1 MSLVSEATLGL
12 PVVDG
17 PVVMGVVNVTPD
29 SFSDGGQWFEPSD
42 AVRQGLALASAGA
55 HIVDVGGES
64 TRPGAERPSVA
75 EELDRVLPVISELAA
90 EGLVVSADTMRAEV
104 ARQALEAGAT
114 LVNDVSGGAADP
126 EVLAVVAA
134 ARVPYICMH
143 WRGHSA
149 SMQERTAY
157 DDVVTDVITELAT
170 RLEAADRAGVD
181 LERVVV
187 DPGIGFAKLYEHN
200 WEILRRIGELR
211 VLGRPV
217 LVGASRKAFLGALLA
232 RPDGTARPA
241 LQRDVASAAV
251 SALLADGSVWG
262 LRVHDVAST
271 VDAIAVQRAMRPV
284 GSPAP
289 SRGVDRLTVTGI
301 RAQGHHGVLDFERRD
316 GQQFVVDVRL
326 ELDTGP
332 AARSDHLS
340 DTVDYGELAT
350 RLHAAVESDPVDL
363 VETLAERLASIC
375 LSYSS
380 VDGVE
385 VTVHKPQAPIA
396 VAFDDVTL
404 TIERR
409 RA

>member
-1 MSLVSEATLGL
+1 MSVMSEAALGL

-29 SFSDGGQWFEPSD
+29 SFSDGGQWFEPAD
-42 AVRQGLALASAGA
+42 AVRHGLELASAGA

-64 TRPGAERPSVA
+64 TRPGAERPSVD
-75 EELDRVLPVISELAA
+75 EELERVLPVVTELAA
-90 EGLVVSADTMRAEV
+90 KGLVVSVDTMRAEV
-104 ARQALEAGAT
+104 ARQALHAGAT

-126 EVLAVVAA
+126 DLLAVVAA
-134 ARVPYICMH
+134 ARVPYVCMH
-143 WRGHSA
+143 WRGHSV
-149 SMQERTAY
+149 SMQDRTSY
-157 DDVVTDVITELAT
+157 DDVVTDVIAELQR
-170 RLEAADRAGVD
+170 RLEAADRAGVE
-181 LERVVV
+181 LERVVI
-187 DPGIGFAKLYEHN
+187 DPGIGFAKRFEHN

-211 VLGRPV
+211 VLGRPI

-232 RPDGTARPA
+232 EPDGTARSA
-241 LQRDVASAAV
+241 LERDVASAAI

-271 VDAIAVQRAMRPV
+271 VDAIAVQRAMRP
-284 GSPAP
+284 SRAP
-289 SRGVDRLTVTGI
+289 TTARGGDRLTVTGI
-301 RAQGHHGVLDFERRD
+301 RAEGHHGVLDVERRD
-316 GQQFVVDVRL
+316 GQEFVVDVTL
-326 ELDTGP
+326 GLDTGP

-350 RLHAAVESDPVDL
+350 RLRAAVESDPVDL
-363 VETLAERLASIC
+363 IETLAERLASIC
-375 LSYSS
+375 LSYPP
-380 VDGVE
+380 VERVE